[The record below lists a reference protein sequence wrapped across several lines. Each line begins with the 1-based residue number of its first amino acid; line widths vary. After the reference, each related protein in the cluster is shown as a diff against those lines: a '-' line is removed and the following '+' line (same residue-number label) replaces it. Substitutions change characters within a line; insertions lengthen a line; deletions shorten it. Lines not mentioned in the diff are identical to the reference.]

1 MMMVASDIFF
11 WILPIMFGLFA
22 LSLWSLSRRDAM
34 LVWARYAGAG
44 FAIAGIAAI
53 LDTQRDGA
61 IRDLFVIAVP
71 MHWLVLGLVG
81 HAFILRVGG
90 RTPVAAMIVIGL
102 LGTLFVGWF
111 TLVDPYSAARVATA
125 NLVGFALLLLA
136 AVALARAPVPTG
148 ADQARHLVYRAS
160 QWAVGLTALCYGVRS
175 LIYFVGRQGPEF
187 MASPVWSQ
195 YMLLFYFTSA
205 IIGLAT
211 GMLLLVSVVLDLVD
225 FHDRAGSIDPLTG
238 IGNRRLLDAIESGHG
253 NGGEPIIAVVMI
265 DLDRFKQ
272 VNDRHGHAVGDA
284 VLVAVAELLR
294 ERFAATATPVRLGG
308 EEFGLFIARE
318 SGSPLVAD
326 VERAMAAISE
336 LRFGDED
343 KTFCVTASAGI
354 AMLLANESVSDAM
367 RRADL
372 GLYAAKRAG
381 RNRVVLAPP
390 GSLADTVIERNR
402 SRAA

>member
-1 MMMVASDIFF
+1 MIVSDIFF
-11 WILPIMFGLFA
+11 WILPVMFGLFA

-44 FAIAGIAAI
+44 FAIAGLAAI
-53 LDTQRDGA
+53 LDTQRNGA
-61 IRDLFVIAVP
+61 ITNLFVIAVP

-90 RTPVAAMIVIGL
+90 RTPISAMTAIGL
-102 LGTLFVGWF
+102 LGTVFVGWF

-125 NLVGFALLLLA
+125 NLVGFALLMLA
-136 AVALARAPVPTG
+136 AVALARAPVPAGT
-148 ADQARHLVYRAS
+148 DQARHLVFRAS

-187 MASPVWSQ
+187 MAGPIWSQ

-238 IGNRRLLDAIESGHG
+238 IGNRRLLDAIESGHT
-253 NGGEPIIAVVMI
+253 GGAEPIVAVAMI

-284 VLVAVAELLR
+284 VLVAVAALLR
-294 ERFAATATPVRLGG
+294 DRFTATATPVRLGG

-336 LRFGDED
+336 LRFGDQG
-343 KTFCVTASAGI
+343 TIFCVTASAGI
-354 AMLLANESVSDAM
+354 ALLLADESVSDAM

-390 GSLADTVIERNR
+390 PSPVDAAAEPDL

>member
-1 MMMVASDIFF
+1 MIVSDIFF
-11 WILPIMFGLFA
+11 WILPVMFGLFA
-22 LSLWSLSRRDAM
+22 LSLWGLSRRDAM

-44 FAIAGIAAI
+44 FAIAGLAAI
-53 LDTQRDGA
+53 LDTQRNGA
-61 IRDLFVIAVP
+61 IANLFVIAVP
-71 MHWLVLGLVG
+71 MHWLVLALVG

-90 RTPVAAMIVIGL
+90 RTPIAAMTVIGG
-102 LGTLFVGWF
+102 LGTLFVVWF
-111 TLVDPYSAARVATA
+111 TLVDPISAARVAAA
-125 NLVGFALLLLA
+125 NLVGFALLVLA
-136 AVALARAPVPTG
+136 AVALARAPAPTD
-148 ADQARHLVYRAS
+148 ADPARHLVYRAN
-160 QWAVGLTALCYGVRS
+160 QWAVGLTALCYGLRS
-175 LIYFVGRQGPEF
+175 LIYFAGTQGPEF

-238 IGNRRLLDAIESGHG
+238 IGNRRLLDVIESRHASAA
-253 NGGEPIIAVVMI
+253 EPIVAVVMI

-284 VLVAVAELLR
+284 VLVAVAALLR
-294 ERFAATATPVRLGG
+294 ERFATSATPVRLGG
-308 EEFGLFIARE
+308 EEFGLFVARDT
-318 SGSPLVAD
+318 GSLLVTD
-326 VERAMAAISE
+326 VERAMAAVAE
-336 LRFGDED
+336 LRFGDQG
-343 KTFCVTASAGI
+343 KTFGVTASAGI
-354 AMLLANESVSDAM
+354 ALLLANESVSDAM

-381 RNRVVLAPP
+381 RNRVVLSPP
-390 GSLADTVIERNR
+390 GAPADTAAEAER

>member
-1 MMMVASDIFF
+1 MIASDIFF
-11 WILPIMFGLFA
+11 WILPVMFGLFA

-44 FAIAGIAAI
+44 FAIAGFAAI
-53 LDTQRDGA
+53 LDTQRNGA
-61 IRDLFVIAVP
+61 ITNLFVLAVP

-90 RTPVAAMIVIGL
+90 RTPVAAMTAIGL
-102 LGTLFVGWF
+102 LGTVVVGWF
-111 TLVDPYSAARVATA
+111 TLVDPYSAGRVATA

-136 AVALARAPVPTG
+136 AVALTRAPAPTG

-160 QWAVGLTALCYGVRS
+160 QWAVGLTALCYGIRS

-238 IGNRRLLDAIESGHG
+238 IGNRRLLDAIESRHSSGA
-253 NGGEPIIAVVMI
+253 EPIVAVVMI

-284 VLVAVAELLR
+284 VLVAVAALLR
-294 ERFAATATPVRLGG
+294 ERFVAAATPVRLGG
-308 EEFGLFIARE
+308 EEFGLFIARD

-326 VERAMAAISE
+326 VERAMAALSE
-336 LRFGDED
+336 LTFGGQ
-343 KTFCVTASAGI
+343 TTGFHVTASAGI
-354 AMLLANESVSDAM
+354 ALLLADETLSDAM

-390 GSLADTVIERNR
+390 GSLADAAAEPRR